1 MQRYEAEI
9 LENAF
14 FDLEGIKQ
22 EVARIQAQPELEP
35 LSEYL
40 ADCLLHGEYSAPQVK
55 QLVRAMEV
63 EPCARLT
70 KLLGGIDS
78 FSALSRL
85 KVTSFKRLKNTVNGN
100 AMFVIQCEVLRA
112 GDSHRLLV
120 STGETVELFAVPDAM
135 ENCSIS
141 GRLAVQTIQRQNPI
155 IRANVSRYARRV
167 RVHDVIFEREFYL
180 QDIA

>member
-22 EVARIQAQPELEP
+22 EVARIQAKPELEP

-55 QLVRAMEV
+55 QLVRAMDI
-63 EPCARLT
+63 EPCAKLT
-70 KLLGGIDS
+70 KLIEGVNA

-85 KVTSFKRLKNTVNGN
+85 KVLSFKRLKNTVNGN
-100 AMFVIQCEVLRA
+100 AMFSIQCEVLRA
-112 GDSHRLLV
+112 GDSHRLWI
-120 STGETVELFAVPDAM
+120 SSGETVELFAVPDSM